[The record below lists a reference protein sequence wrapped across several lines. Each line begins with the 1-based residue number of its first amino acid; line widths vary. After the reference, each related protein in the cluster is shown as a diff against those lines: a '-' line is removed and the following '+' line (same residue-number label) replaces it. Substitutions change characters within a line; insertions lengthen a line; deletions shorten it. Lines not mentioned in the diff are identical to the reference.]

1 MDKYFIEK
9 VGKNIK
15 RIREEKGLTQI
26 ELAVDAGLASSTI
39 GMFETAK
46 NDMTLSKIN
55 AIAKALGLEAY
66 ELLIFKDSNNSN

>member
-15 RIREEKGLTQI
+15 KLREAKGLTQV
-26 ELAVDAGLASSTI
+26 ELAVDAEIASSTI
-39 GMFETAK
+39 GMIETAQ

-55 AIAKALGLEAY
+55 AIAKALGIEAY
-66 ELLIFKDSNNSN
+66 NLLKFD